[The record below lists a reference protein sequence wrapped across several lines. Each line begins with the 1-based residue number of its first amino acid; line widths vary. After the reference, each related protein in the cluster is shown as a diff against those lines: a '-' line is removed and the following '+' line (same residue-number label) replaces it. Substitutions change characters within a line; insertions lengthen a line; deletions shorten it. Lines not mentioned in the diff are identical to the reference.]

1 MFRRPPLLNP
11 VQLLLVSLAIVLIA
25 ASWWGVFKLDDGL
38 TVSTEK
44 YEGLSL
50 RYIQPEGGYDLPG
63 VIISHGYGGSQQI
76 MLGYAYAFANSGY
89 AVMMFDFSGHA
100 SNPAPMDT
108 DRDSLQADIE
118 KAYQALIAHS
128 EVEEEMI
135 ALLGHSM
142 GSGAV
147 MAAGINNPEKYSAV
161 VAVSPTSAEVTD
173 TLPRNLML
181 QAGTLEGDFIDNA
194 MQLLEE
200 AGGPNLDYESAAA
213 RTFVEIDNVEHI
225 SILFSDQ
232 SHNLAVNW
240 VNNTFEIEKKS
251 NYRDLRII
259 WYGFHLIGWLILISN
274 AKPFIKFQYSSPPDK
289 VNPLRKWLTFFSA
302 PIAATISLYML
313 NSSLNTSEF
322 LGLQVGGS
330 LGVWFLVMGLVW
342 LLIGTKIKSPRRRYV
357 SWGLI
362 FFVIL
367 WLSLGAMAQFTWMQS
382 VLIPA
387 RIWRALLIALA
398 CWLWKL
404 AAAYNLQGSNGWKK
418 IGLWVLQTSVLMA
431 ALIVTASFVPGMG
444 IIMLIAPVLPLILL
458 VEGII
463 GNHFD
468 DPWVFSVGGAL
479 LFGWLVASFFPLI

>member
-1 MFRRPPLLNP
+1 MFRRSPLLSP
-11 VQLLLVSLAIVLIA
+11 VQLVLVSLAIVLIA
-25 ASWWGVFKLDDGL
+25 ASWWGVFNLEEGL
-38 TVSTEK
+38 TILTEE

-50 RYIQPEGGYDLPG
+50 QYIQPEGGYDLPG

-108 DRDSLQADIE
+108 DRDSLQIDIE
-118 KAYQALIAHS
+118 KAYQALITHS
-128 EVEEEMI
+128 EVDEEMV

-147 MAAGINNPEKYSAV
+147 MSAGINNPEKYSAV

-181 QAGTLEGDFIDNA
+181 QAGSLEGDFIENA
-194 MQLLEE
+194 QRLLEE
-200 AGGPNLDYESAAA
+200 AGGLNLDYESEAA
-213 RTFVEIDNVEHI
+213 RTFVEIKNVEHI
-225 SILFSDQ
+225 SILFSNQ

-240 VNNTFEIEKKS
+240 VNNTFEIDEKS

-259 WYGFHLIGWLILISN
+259 WYGLHLLGWLIFIPS
-274 AKPFIKFQYSSPPDK
+274 AKPFIKFQYSSTPEK
-289 VNPLRKWLTFFSA
+289 ISSLRKWLTFFSA
-302 PIAATISLYML
+302 PITAVISLFIL
-313 NSSLNTSEF
+313 TSVLNTSEF

-330 LGVWFLVMGLVW
+330 LGIWFLVMGLVW
-342 LLIGTKIKSPRRRYV
+342 LLIGTKIKSPRRRYI
-357 SWGLI
+357 SWGLL
-362 FFVIL
+362 FFLIL
-367 WLSLGAMAQFTWMQS
+367 WLSLGSMAQFTWMQS

-398 CWLWKL
+398 CWPWKL
-404 AAAYNLQGSNGWKK
+404 AAAYNLQGSGGWKK
-418 IGLWVLQTSVLMA
+418 IGLWILQTSVLMV
-431 ALIVTASFVPGMG
+431 ALIATVSFVPGMG

-463 GNHFD
+463 GNQFD
-468 DPWVFSVGGAL
+468 DPWVFSVGSAL
-479 LFGWLVASFFPLI
+479 LFGWMIASFFPII